1 MSEVCKPKIPSN
13 SETPWSTHDEKHV
26 EQWGTIHKRINKT
39 EGPPTWQQ
47 IPSNINSIL
56 YVEKVVVTHVV
67 LASFHKINLLHE
79 IISGMFTCSVCSC
92 CITLTPKTNNCYFL
106 VRDKAGTC
114 KNVSTWVE
122 TCHYWD
128 IITFVKSHRL
138 LAQSKNC
145 VRWVNNLKYRR
156 QRLLTLPYMYDS
168 RCGIPIVERPRNDV
182 TYEKSW
188 KCPQGKTR
196 KSIHVLA

>member
-1 MSEVCKPKIPSN
+1 MSEVYKPKIPSN
-13 SETPWSTHDEKHV
+13 LETPWSTHDEKHV
-26 EQWGTIHKRINKT
+26 EQWGTIHKSINKT
-39 EGPPTWQQ
+39 EVPLPGSKFQATSTQFYMLKRLLLLTLFWLPFTRSTCYTRSSQAHPLA
-47 IPSNINSIL
+47 L
-56 YVEKVVVTHVV
+56 YA
-67 LASFHKINLLHE
+67 LAVSHSHLKP
-79 IISGMFTCSVCSC
+79 IIAAFSEGS
-92 CITLTPKTNNCYFL
+92 
-106 VRDKAGTC
+106 AGTC

-122 TCHYWD
+122 TCHYWG
-128 IITFVKSHRL
+128 IITFVKSHRS

-168 RCGIPIVERPRNDV
+168 RCGIPMVERPRNDV

-188 KCPQGKTR
+188 KCPQCKTR